1 MKIKL
6 LCRNLGLII
15 FANFLMG
22 CASQA
27 TNEGTASAQESKSSE
42 TTPVDDE
49 VIKLTGTNTETFLT
63 LQQEY
68 LYKALVAE
76 IAFQR
81 GYYPLA
87 AKYFLEVAEQTQDL
101 RLVEQ
106 ATRIALYAKEDS
118 ITIAAARLW
127 VKLAPNNSTARQV
140 LGEMLL
146 REDRLEEA
154 VEQIEAM
161 FKTAP
166 AEPQELLEVIAN
178 LLEQQK
184 DQERAFNL
192 LEELVSKWQNQPWAL
207 LIYAR
212 SLIRSKQL
220 DKAQPVLEKL
230 LRLKPQHEVAVP
242 LYAVVLYE
250 QKHTKEGLEWL
261 KQSLLKQPNNTKWRL
276 TYAKLLTKDRQFDR
290 AITQFEELLKISPDK
305 AGILQAL
312 GVLSLQMEQPQ
323 VAKNYFLKLLKTGGE
338 QAETAYFSL
347 GKIAEDDNN
356 YDQAISWYQKIQ
368 AGTHYIDA
376 QAKIAGLLAKKG
388 QLETAIKHL
397 HSIQVNSDNEK
408 FSLIQ
413 VEAELLIEYKH
424 YEQAMATYN
433 RALENNPE
441 NVDLL
446 YLRALLAEQIGQFDQ
461 LERDLRQILSI
472 DPNNVQAM
480 NALGY
485 SLADV
490 TDRHDEA
497 LQLIKKALELRP
509 EDYYI
514 LDSMGW
520 VLYKMGNY
528 VEAIRYLR
536 KALAQKEDSEV
547 MAHLGEVLWVS
558 GAPEEAKQI
567 WREGLE
573 QFPDDEQL
581 RETVKRFLP

>member
-15 FANFLMG
+15 FANLLMG

-63 LQQEY
+63 LKQEY

-146 REDRLEEA
+146 RQDRLEEA

-166 AEPQELLEVIAN
+166 AEPQELLEVVAS

-184 DQERAFNL
+184 DQERAFKL
-192 LEELVSKWQNQPWAL
+192 LAELVNKWQNQPWAL

-220 DKAQPVLEKL
+220 GQAQPVLEKL

-250 QKHTKEGLEWL
+250 QKHTKEALEWL
-261 KQSLLKQPNNTKWRL
+261 KQSLLKQPNNMKWRL
-276 TYAKLLTKDRQFDR
+276 TYAKLLTKDRQFER
-290 AITQFEELLKISPDK
+290 ATTQFEELLKISPDK
-305 AGILQAL
+305 ADILQAL

-323 VAKNYFLKLLKTGGE
+323 VAKNYFLKLLKTGE
-338 QAETAYFSL
+338 RPETAYFSL
-347 GKIAEDDNN
+347 GKIAEDDKN

-376 QAKIAGLLAKKG
+376 QAKIAELLAKKG

-397 HSIQVNSDNEK
+397 HSIQVNSDHEK

-413 VEAELLIEYKH
+413 VEAELLIDYKH
-424 YEQAMATYN
+424 YEPAMATYN
-433 RALENNPE
+433 RALESDPE

-490 TDRHDEA
+490 TDRQEEA

-509 EDYYI
+509 EEYYI

-528 VEAIRYLR
+528 VEAIKYLR
-536 KALAQKEDSEV
+536 KALTQKEDSEV
-547 MAHLGEVLWVS
+547 RAHLGEVLWVS